1 MKIATTI
8 ILIAV
13 VIIWAICKIGE
24 TADFDA
30 DYDDKHDKGVSDE
43 R

>member
-13 VIIWAICKIGE
+13 LIIWAICKIGDKVE
-24 TADFDA
+24 DFDA
-30 DYDDKHDKGVSDE
+30 DYDDKHDKGDVK
-43 R
+43 

>member
-13 VIIWAICKIGE
+13 MIVWAICKIGDKI
-24 TADFDA
+24 ADFDA
-30 DYDDKHDKGVSDE
+30 DYDDKHDKGDVK
-43 R
+43 